1 MTIAQNLHAVRIK
14 PPFYQG
20 TQGGTHCGL
29 HRYLDADF
37 VNRFKQ
43 DVQRQQFSLA
53 QFEQWQEDERHSRH
67 GKEPVLRLPLHRA
80 FHLVSCEVVC
90 ERLGHPALDPQKITS
105 AGFVIRKLN
114 NGRQQA
120 WMLEDG
126 EALGW
131 QDAPTE
137 LRDPDVHR
145 RLCASGVLHKRTD
158 QPAYSGEEVHPLHV
172 LKTSVTQQNG
182 SKKIHTLLFGYV
194 PLGGFHFHREP
205 GAALDVQSQA
215 DVASAAE
222 KSLGWPFG
230 FRTPQQKNWNRE
242 LAMPVDQGRPT
253 KAMFEL
259 LRLLVNRYHLGENN
273 IDDNAALENYCAGL
287 HFYDVPHLPSHLRDL
302 LWDDGNH
309 GLFDP
314 HKSKVSL
321 FSYLKACFA
330 QAENNPLVRWI
341 IQQEKRI
348 DAAGGIDKFS
358 ARLDL
363 LPDPASSGNDGS
375 GTLDLSL
382 FLLASDAQEIR
393 TLLGQRLRDQT
404 LALVKEIPLPKF
416 TQNASDLYQIVPFV
430 RSLTDGGREQIQWAD
445 ADARSILFRV
455 AAPFDPEASRPSMI
469 QMPSL
474 SDLKRG
480 LAKGVAMI
488 TPGDTFN
495 LMNSIKFNKGI
506 SEDALPAEEPKPGL
520 DIQWIC
526 SFSLPVVTLIAM
538 LILMIMISLLNII
551 FFWMPWVRICLPFP
565 KMK

>member
-1 MTIAQNLHAVRIK
+1 MTIAQNLHPVRLK
-14 PPFYQG
+14 APFFQNG
-20 TQGGTHCGL
+20 ERASL

-37 VNRFKQ
+37 VNRFRQ
-43 DVQRQQFSLA
+43 DVQRQQFQQP
-53 QFEQWQEDERHSRH
+53 QFNQWLEDERHSRH
-67 GKEPVLRLPLHRA
+67 GNEPVLRLPLHRA
-80 FHLVSCEVVC
+80 FHIVCCEVVC
-90 ERLGHPALDPQKITS
+90 DRPGQPALDPQKITS
-105 AGFVIRKLN
+105 AGFVIRKIG
-114 NGRQQA
+114 NGREQA

-131 QDAPTE
+131 QDAPAA
-137 LRDPDVHR
+137 LRDPDIHR

-158 QPAYSGEEVHPLHV
+158 DPAYSGEEVHPLHI
-172 LKTSVTQQNG
+172 LKTEITQKESTRKDG
-182 SKKIHTLLFGYV
+182 KKTHTLLFGYV

-205 GAALDVQSQA
+205 
-215 DVASAAE
+215 SAAFDPQAQTDAE
-222 KSLGWPFG
+222 NAAAQALSWPFG
-230 FRTPQQKNWNRE
+230 FRTARQLNWTRN
-242 LAMPVDQGRPT
+242 LATPVDQGRPT
-253 KAMFEL
+253 KQMFEL
-259 LRLLVNRYHLGENN
+259 LRLLVNRYHLGEAN
-273 IDDNAALENYCAGL
+273 IADNAALEKYCAGL
-287 HFYDVPHLPSHLRDL
+287 WFIDTGILPDL
-302 LWDDGNH
+302 LRHAQYDEGNH
-309 GLFDP
+309 GLFAA
-314 HKSKVSL
+314 HKSSTSL
-321 FSYLKACFA
+321 FSYLQACFA
-330 QAENNPLVRWI
+330 QQENNPLVPWLIR
-341 IQQEKRI
+341 QEKRI
-348 DAAGGIDKFS
+348 DAAGGIDSFNGPY
-358 ARLDL
+358 DP
-363 LPDPASSGNDGS
+363 LPAPS
-375 GTLDLSL
+375 GTGTLALSL
-382 FLLASDAQEIR
+382 FLLQADCDEIR
-393 TLLGQRLRDQT
+393 TLLGQRVRAQA

-416 TQNASDLYQIVPFV
+416 TQNANDLYQIVPFV
-430 RSLTDGGREQIQWAD
+430 RSLNEHGREQIQWAEP
-445 ADARSILFRV
+445 ASRSILFRV